1 MNINRMRHRPL
12 AIGPLRAFEAV
23 ARLNSFRAAAEELSL
38 TQPAISRQ
46 IQSLEEE
53 IGAQLFS
60 RGTRHVALTGAGR
73 LLLQTARPTLM
84 RLDATVRE
92 IRSARGRR
100 MVSVTT
106 FASFASLWL
115 IPRLPAFERE
125 HPDIDIRIL
134 ATDRLEAL
142 DQTELD
148 VALRFGESSAVPAGT
163 VPLFDEVVT
172 PAISPALAARIAQGS
187 APPMARAADL
197 VAHTLLE
204 EDDVRP
210 SARYL
215 RWQHWLSRH
224 GEPTLEPRRWLHLN
238 FTHQQVQAAEEGQG
252 VTLARLALS
261 SEALDSG
268 RLVEPFGADGRLAV
282 PCAYWLA
289 RGEPDVQRPEVE
301 DFLAWVLEQAS
312 RTRERL
318 ACTNS

>member
-1 MNINRMRHRPL
+1 MNINNTRQRPL

-23 ARLNSFRAAAEELSL
+23 ARLSSFRGAAEELSL

-46 IQSLEEE
+46 VQSLEQE

-73 LLLQTARPTLM
+73 LLLQTARPLLA

-92 IRSARGRR
+92 VRSARGRR

-115 IPRLPAFERE
+115 IPRLPDFERE

-142 DQTELD
+142 EQTELD
-148 VALRFGESSAVPAGT
+148 VALRYGEAAAIPAGLSA
-163 VPLFDEVVT
+163 LFNEVLT
-172 PAISPALAARIAQGS
+172 PAIGPALAARIADGQ
-187 APPMARAADL
+187 APPLAHASDL
-197 VAHTLLE
+197 SAHTLLE
-204 EDDVRP
+204 EDDLRP

-215 RWQHWLSRH
+215 RWQYWLQRH
-224 GEPTLEPRRWLHLN
+224 GEPTLQPRRWLHLN
-238 FTHQQVQAAEEGQG
+238 FTHQQAQAAEEGQG
-252 VTLARLALS
+252 VTLARVALS
-261 SEALDSG
+261 WQAIEDR
-268 RLVEPFGADGRLAV
+268 RLIEPFGAAGRLAV

-289 RGEPDVQRPEVE
+289 HATPDAQRPEVE
-301 DFLAWVLEQAS
+301 QFVAWIEAQARQTRDRLEPG
-312 RTRERL
+312 
-318 ACTNS
+318 